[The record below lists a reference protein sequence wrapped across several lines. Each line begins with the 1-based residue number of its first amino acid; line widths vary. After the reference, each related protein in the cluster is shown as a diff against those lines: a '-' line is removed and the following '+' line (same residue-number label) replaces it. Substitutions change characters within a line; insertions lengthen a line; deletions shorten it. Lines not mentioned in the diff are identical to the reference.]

1 MTQAENNKAAM
12 DKIFALEDSKEL
24 FEAVGN
30 LNDDQSMMGNTPDNT
45 EYGVDDMLTVV
56 PGSTD
61 PFAGQSITTQQEPS
75 EEEKRFVI
83 DEFAAQMAKAH
94 KTIVDKE
101 AIDTFSPI
109 IQDKVSMNVNQFL
122 TDVQNAATQRLSA
135 QNVSD
140 AQPTGA
146 TPEENLALAD
156 QQQQGGMDAGMDP
169 NAAMGTPAMEPAPGG
184 IAPEPS
190 LDANVGDPMGGD
202 AGAVPGDDLGLGNID
217 NDMVGDMGD
226 LGTDAGAG
234 DDLGLG
240 GITDDAG
247 DLGGEGD
254 AGADLGGDAGGEG
267 GDDLGL
273 GAISDDTGADAGES
287 EGAAGE
293 GVAEGGDTAGDTA
306 GDEGG
311 ADDDVLG
318 GKNNLDSLDDS
329 QFGDTDDDKTKF
341 DDDDDSDAAFE
352 AEMESSRAILE
363 SLHAK
368 YVEDKAREDVRVLV
382 ESFQR
387 AKNAKKAQ
395 LEAEQAGAATEEK
408 PAGETDDKPAVT
420 EAGDEAAK
428 PADAVVANEK
438 PAETEYDQKLQESA
452 EETMRNELGEKV
464 AAMLESESRRRAEAI
479 LENAAKAFA
488 GAEKRKVQ
496 AEERAHLKATLESIS
511 ANYHASVARENAAKV
526 EKQRALHE
534 AAMQSKQAPKQTTL
548 AQKLNKIVASVK

>member
-12 DKIFALEDSKEL
+12 DRIFALEDSKEL

-30 LNDDQSMMGNTPDNT
+30 LNDDQTMMGGAPQDDT

-56 PGSTD
+56 PGSMD

-75 EEEKRFVI
+75 DEEKRFVI
-83 DEFAAQMAKAH
+83 DEFAAQMAQAH

-146 TPEENLALAD
+146 TPEETLALAD
-156 QQQQGGMDAGMDP
+156 QQQGGADAGMDP

-202 AGAVPGDDLGLGNID
+202 LGAAPTDDLGLGGID
-217 NDMVGDMGD
+217 DSMGD
-226 LGTDAGAG
+226 AMGDFGADAGAG
-234 DDLGLG
+234 DDLGLD

-247 DLGGEGD
+247 LGEEGGDLGGEE
-254 AGADLGGDAGGEG
+254 APA

-273 GAISDDTGADAGES
+273 DGITDDAGE
-287 EGAAGE
+287 EAPAGDEATADE
-293 GVAEGGDTAGDTA
+293 GVPPAEGG
-306 GDEGG
+306 
-311 ADDDVLG
+311 DDDVLG
-318 GKNNLDSLDDS
+318 GESNLDSMDDDQFGGDDDS
-329 QFGDTDDDKTKF
+329 
-341 DDDDDSDAAFE
+341 DDDDDAGMSDADFE
-352 AEMESSRAILE
+352 AEMESNRAILE
-363 SLHAK
+363 SLHDK
-368 YVEDKAREDVRVLV
+368 YVEETARENVRVLV

-395 LEAEQAGAATEEK
+395 LESEEGAEA
-408 PAGETDDKPAVT
+408 
-420 EAGDEAAK
+420 
-428 PADAVVANEK
+428 
-438 PAETEYDQKLQESA
+438 PAEEAPANDAPAEEAHESTPA
-452 EETMRNELGEKV
+452 PAEANAAPAAEECNQALPESVEETMRNELGEKV
-464 AAMLESESRRRAEAI
+464 AAMVESGSQEKAEAI

-488 GAEKRKVQ
+488 GATKRQ
-496 AEERAHLKATLESIS
+496 AAANAKAHLHATLESIS

-526 EKQRALHE
+526 EKARALQE
-534 AAMQSKQAPKQTTL
+534 SASAPAKEGKPATL
-548 AQKLNKIVASVK
+548 SQKLNKIVASVK

>member
-12 DKIFALEDSKEL
+12 DRIFALEDSKEL

-30 LNDDQSMMGNTPDNT
+30 LNDDQTMMGGAPQDDT

-56 PGSTD
+56 PGSMD

-75 EEEKRFVI
+75 DEEKRFVI
-83 DEFAAQMAKAH
+83 DEFAAQMAQAH

-146 TPEENLALAD
+146 TPEETLALAD
-156 QQQQGGMDAGMDP
+156 QQQGGADAGMDP

-202 AGAVPGDDLGLGNID
+202 LGAAPTDDLGLGGID
-217 NDMVGDMGD
+217 DSMGD
-226 LGTDAGAG
+226 AMGDFGADAGAG
-234 DDLGLG
+234 DDLGLD

-247 DLGGEGD
+247 LGEEGGDLGAEGGDLGGEE
-254 AGADLGGDAGGEG
+254 APA

-273 GAISDDTGADAGES
+273 DGITDDAGE
-287 EGAAGE
+287 EAPAGDEATADE
-293 GVAEGGDTAGDTA
+293 GVPPAEGG
-306 GDEGG
+306 
-311 ADDDVLG
+311 DDDVLG
-318 GKNNLDSLDDS
+318 GENNLDSIDDD
-329 QFGDTDDDKTKF
+329 QFGGDDDG
-341 DDDDDSDAAFE
+341 DDDAGMSDADFE
-352 AEMESSRAILE
+352 AEMESNRAILE
-363 SLHAK
+363 SLHDK
-368 YVEDKAREDVRVLV
+368 YVEETARENVRTLV

-395 LEAEQAGAATEEK
+395 LESKEGAEA
-408 PAGETDDKPAVT
+408 
-420 EAGDEAAK
+420 
-428 PADAVVANEK
+428 
-438 PAETEYDQKLQESA
+438 PAEEAPAEEAPAEKAPESA
-452 EETMRNELGEKV
+452 PAPAEANAAPAAEECNQALPESVEETMRNELGEKV
-464 AAMLESESRRRAEAI
+464 AAMVESGSQEKAEAI

-488 GAEKRKVQ
+488 GAAKRQ
-496 AEERAHLKATLESIS
+496 AAANAKAHLHATLESIS

-526 EKQRALHE
+526 EKARALQE
-534 AAMQSKQAPKQTTL
+534 SASAPAKEEKPATL
-548 AQKLNKIVASVK
+548 SQKLNKIVASVK